1 MSSALKPYKFGIIF
15 YSRNSASK
23 DLCGEIVDWLEER
36 RVSFALEE
44 NSRLDNGLKIEY
56 LKLDQL
62 ARDSE
67 FLLVIG
73 GDGSILRASR
83 HCARYDTILV
93 GLHRGTTGFLT
104 QLTPENA
111 FEGMDR
117 LISMP
122 DSFKIQ
128 SRMMLQTSVLREGK
142 KITSFFGLNDTVLK
156 VGSLSR
162 IVNYRLFCNDT
173 FVEEYPGD
181 GLLISTPTGST
192 GYSLSNGG
200 PIVRPDHD
208 LLLMSPICTHKF
220 NARPMVFSANDQLT
234 IRLFQENSFVKSKVI
249 LTVDGQI
256 GFQLKEEDEVIV
268 KAASNAIKFAEIF
281 PSDFYDLIRTK
292 ID

>member
-1 MSSALKPYKFGIIF
+1 MEDKVYKFGIIF
-15 YSRNSASK
+15 YSRNAASK
-23 DLCGEIVDWLEER
+23 EICHEIVRWLQER
-36 RVSFALEE
+36 EVSFALEE
-44 NSRLDNGLKIEY
+44 NSQLEDIATLKYLKI
-56 LKLDQL
+56 DQL
-62 ARDSE
+62 AKESE

-73 GDGSILRASR
+73 GDGSILRTSR
-83 HCARYDTILV
+83 HCARYETILV

-111 FEGMDR
+111 FEGMQR
-117 LISMP
+117 LIDGSQNYR
-122 DSFKIQ
+122 IQ
-128 SRMMLQTSVLREGK
+128 NRMMLQTSVIREGK

-162 IVNYRLFCNDT
+162 IVNYRLFCNDI
-173 FVEEYPGD
+173 FIEEYPGD
-181 GLLISTPTGST
+181 GLLIATPTGST

-220 NARPMVFSANDQLT
+220 NARPMVFSAHDHLT

-256 GFQLKEEDEVIV
+256 GFQLKEEDEVVV
-268 KAASNAIKFAEIF
+268 KAAPSPIKFAEVF

>member
-1 MSSALKPYKFGIIF
+1 MSTLIKPYKFGIIF

-23 DLCGEIVDWLEER
+23 DLCAEIVDWLTNR
-36 RVSFALEE
+36 DVSFALEE
-44 NSRLDNGLKIEY
+44 NSRLDDTSKIEY
-56 LKLDQL
+56 LKFDQL

-93 GLHRGTTGFLT
+93 GVHRGTTGFLT

-111 FEGMDR
+111 FEGIDR

-122 DSFKIQ
+122 SGFKIQ
-128 SRMMLQTSVLREGK
+128 SRMMLQTSVIREGK

-256 GFQLKEEDEVIV
+256 GYQLKEEDEVVV
-268 KAASNAIKFAEIF
+268 KAASHAIKFAEIF
-281 PSDFYDLIRTK
+281 SSDFYDLIRTK

>member
-1 MSSALKPYKFGIIF
+1 MDEKLYKFGIIF
-15 YSRNSASK
+15 YSRNASSK
-23 DLCGEIVDWLEER
+23 DICKDIVHWLQER
-36 RVSFALEE
+36 SITFALEE
-44 NSRLDNGLKIEY
+44 NSQLEDFSLLEY
-56 LKLDQL
+56 LKIDQL
-62 ARDSE
+62 ARESE

-111 FEGMDR
+111 FEGMQR
-117 LISMP
+117 LVDGP
-122 DSFKIQ
+122 KYYTIQ
-128 SRMMLQTSVLREGK
+128 KRMMLQTSVVREGK

-162 IVNYRLFCNDT
+162 IVNYRLFCNDK
-173 FVEEYPGD
+173 FIEEYPGD

-208 LLLMSPICTHKF
+208 LLLMSPICHHKF
-220 NARPMVFSANDQLT
+220 NARPMVFSAHDHLT

-256 GFQLKEEDEVIV
+256 GFQLKEEDEVVV
-268 KAASNAIKFAEIF
+268 KAAPNPIKFAEIF
-281 PSDFYDLIRTK
+281 PSNFYDLIRTK